1 MYAKKMAPGEEHYTY
16 TTIFDYGQY
25 RHGVEAA
32 PGVAFETTPYERN
45 RVSALENHTLA
56 RTALP
61 DGRVAYDEF
70 YGDNHRV
77 RYILRDGIAHGERS
91 EEHTSE
97 LQSLMRISY
106 AVFCLKKKQK
116 KHQTNSLKQKLQ

>member
-1 MYAKKMAPGEEHYTY
+1 MIRRPPRSTRTDTLFPYTTLFQSAFPMYAKKIAPGEEHYTY

-77 RYILRDGIAHGERS
+77 RYILRDRKS
-91 EEHTSE
+91 TR
-97 LQSLMRISY
+97 L
-106 AVFCLKKKQK
+106 
-116 KHQTNSLKQKLQ
+116 NSSH

>member
-1 MYAKKMAPGEEHYTY
+1 MIRRPPRSTRTVTPFPY
-16 TTIFDYGQY
+16 TTLF
-25 RHGVEAA
+25 RSVEAA

-77 RYILRDGIAHGERS
+77 RYILRDGIAHGELVYS
-91 EEHTSE
+91 PGESTGDA
-97 LQSLMRISY
+97 RICFQNGVAS
-106 AVFCLKKKQK
+106 
-116 KHQTNSLKQKLQ
+116 

>member
-1 MYAKKMAPGEEHYTY
+1 MLNGRLMHYQHAQAQAFPMYAKKIAPGEEHYTY

-61 DGRVAYDEF
+61 DGR
-70 YGDNHRV
+70 
-77 RYILRDGIAHGERS
+77 S

-97 LQSLMRISY
+97 LQSIMRLSY
-106 AVFCLKKKQK
+106 AVFCLKTKIN
-116 KHQTNSLKQKLQ
+116 TTT